1 MMKHLLLAAFIFIG
15 TLTMLVLPAP
25 AMAGG
30 VTFNVRQYGAA
41 GDGTRMDTAALQ
53 QAIDAAATAGGG
65 TVVFSPGRYL
75 SASLDLKSHVTLQLD
90 EGATLLGS
98 PHRQDYRPGKVFGL
112 LRADQQQD
120 IAVCG
125 KGTIDGQ
132 GILLAA
138 DTERLSKEKKLPNA
152 KEFSRPMLISFR
164 NCKNVTMRDITLKD
178 SASWVERYQDCEHL
192 TVENIKVRSISVA
205 NNDGIDIDGCVHAVM
220 RGCDIDSED
229 DGICLKSDDQA
240 CEDVLVENCRVRSS
254 CNALKFGTS
263 SVGGFKN
270 VICRNIEIYDTYEDA
285 IALHIVDGGA
295 MENVQISHIKIT
307 GSQNAIFIRLGNRKG
322 AIGTLR
328 GVTISDVTA
337 EILDRPRASMNKLQA
352 SEVMTKHRPTLI
364 TSSIVG
370 LPGHPVQDITL
381 RNITIIY
388 GGVGSTPQPGQPR
401 LDSLAKVPEKATG
414 YPQGSM
420 FGVLPAWGF
429 YCRHAEGIKFE
440 NVTLRVKDKDYRPAL
455 VCDDARNIE
464 LNGFHV
470 ETAGSEPVIVLND
483 VQGATIHDSAAPPG
497 ASSFVKTMGSTRDV
511 QGP

>member
-1 MMKHLLLAAFIFIG
+1 MLAMAMMG
-15 TLTMLVLPAP
+15 LPAS
-25 AMAGG
+25 AMASGA
-30 VTFNVRQYGAA
+30 TFNVRQYGAA

-53 QAIDAAATAGGG
+53 QAIDAAANAGGG
-65 TVVFSPGRYL
+65 TVAFPPGRYL

-112 LRADQQQD
+112 LRADQLQD
-120 IAVCG
+120 IGVCG

-164 NCKNVTMRDITLKD
+164 NCKNVTIRDITLKD
-178 SASWVERYQDCEHL
+178 SASWVQHYLDCEHL
-192 TVENIKVRSISVA
+192 TVENIKVRSISIA

-240 CEDVLVENCRVRSS
+240 CDDVLVENCRVRSS

-364 TSSIVG
+364 TSSIAG
-370 LPGHPVQDITL
+370 LPGHPVQDVTL
-381 RNITIIY
+381 RNITIVY
-388 GGVGSTPQPGQPR
+388 GGVGSSPQPGQPR

-440 NVTLRVKDKDYRPAL
+440 NVTLRVKGKDYRSAL
-455 VCDDARNIE
+455 VCDDAKDI
-464 LNGFHV
+464 LLDAFHV
-470 ETAGSEPVIVLND
+470 QSAGSEPVIVLND
-483 VQGATIHDSAAPPG
+483 VHGATIRDSEPP
-497 ASSFVKTMGSTRDV
+497 SKTVPFVKAMGSTMDV
-511 QGP
+511 KGP

>member
-1 MMKHLLLAAFIFIG
+1 MIKHLPLAALIFIG
-15 TLTMLVLPAP
+15 TLATLVLPAS
-25 AMAGG
+25 ALAGG
-30 VTFNVRQYGAA
+30 ATFNVRQYGAA
-41 GDGTRMDTAALQ
+41 GDGARLDTAALQ

-65 TVVFSPGRYL
+65 TVLFPPGRYL
-75 SASLDLKSHVTLQLD
+75 SASLDLKSRVTLQLD

-98 PHRQDYRPGKVFGL
+98 PHRLDYRAGKVISL
-112 LRADQQQD
+112 LRADRLQD

-125 KGTIDGQ
+125 KGVIDGQ

-138 DTERLSKEKKLPNA
+138 DTERLSKEKKLANA

-164 NCKNVTMRDITLKD
+164 DCKNVTIRDITLKD
-178 SASWVERYQDCEHL
+178 SASWVQHYRDCEHL
-192 TVENIKVRSISVA
+192 TIENIKVRSISIA
-205 NNDGIDIDGCVHAVM
+205 NNDGIDVDGCVHAVV

-229 DGICLKSDDQA
+229 DGICLKSDNRA
-240 CEDVLVENCRVRSS
+240 CDDVLVENCRVRSS

-307 GSQNAIFIRLGNRKG
+307 DSQNAIFIRLGNRKG

-370 LPGHPVQDITL
+370 LPGHPVQDVTL
-381 RNITIIY
+381 RNITIVY
-388 GGVGSTPQPGQPR
+388 GGVGNTPQPGQPR
-401 LDSLAKVPEKATG
+401 LDSLAKVPEKATS

-429 YCRHAEGIKFE
+429 YCRHAEGIKFD
-440 NVTLRVKDKDYRPAL
+440 NVTLRVKNQDYRPAL
-455 VCDDARNIE
+455 VCDDVRNIE

-470 ETAGSEPVIVLND
+470 ESAGSEPVIVLND

-497 ASSFVKTMGSTRDV
+497 ASSFVKTIGGTRDV
-511 QGP
+511 KGP